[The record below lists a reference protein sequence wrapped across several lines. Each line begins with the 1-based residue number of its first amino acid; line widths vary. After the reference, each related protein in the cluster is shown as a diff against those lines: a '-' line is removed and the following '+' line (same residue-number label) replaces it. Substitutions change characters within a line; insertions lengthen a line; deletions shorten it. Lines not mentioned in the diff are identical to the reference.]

1 MRRRALMLIVC
12 IASFALSAP
21 AAFADT
27 PEHFIDDFPFEA
39 VSDCGTFTI
48 TEVGTF
54 HQVITVFTD
63 ENGEFVRAIVIESYE
78 GQFTLS
84 NSSMTYTEKGT
95 HLLVISPD
103 SFTVS
108 GQAFT
113 IVGDH
118 FRLYDVGRVVQDENG
133 NVVFASAKH
142 PLLSFAPDGID
153 AALCE
158 ALAP

>member
-1 MRRRALMLIVC
+1 MRRRALMLMVTV
-12 IASFALSAP
+12 ALFALSAP

-27 PEHFIDDFPFEA
+27 PEHFTDDFPFEA

-48 TEVGTF
+48 TETGTF

-63 ENGEFVRAIVIESYE
+63 ANGDFVRAIVIESYE
-78 GQFTLS
+78 GEFTLS
-84 NSSMTYTEKGT
+84 NSSTTYTEKGT
-95 HLLVISPD
+95 HLLDIRPD
-103 SFTVS
+103 SFKIS
-108 GQAFT
+108 GQLFT

-118 FRLYDVGRVVQDENG
+118 LRVYDVGRVVQDENG
-133 NVVFASAKH
+133 NVVFASARH
-142 PLLSFAPDGID
+142 PLLSFTGGVD

>member
-1 MRRRALMLIVC
+1 MRRQALTLIAC
-12 IASFALSAP
+12 LAFLSLSAP

-27 PEHFIDDFPFEA
+27 PQHFTDEFPFEF

-84 NSSMTYTEKGT
+84 NSSQTYTEKGT
-95 HLLVISPD
+95 HLLDISPD
-103 SFTVS
+103 SFKVS
-108 GQAFT
+108 GQLFT

-118 FRLYDVGRVVQDENG
+118 FRVYDVGRIVQDENG
-133 NVVFASAKH
+133 DVVFASARH
-142 PLLSFAPDGID
+142 PLAGSGFAGQD

>member
-12 IASFALSAP
+12 IASFALSAST
-21 AAFADT
+21 ASADR
-27 PEHFIDDFPFEA
+27 PEHFTDDFPFEA
-39 VSDCGTFTI
+39 TADCGTFTI

-63 ENGEFVRAIVIESYE
+63 ENGEFVRAIVVESYE

-84 NSSMTYTEKGT
+84 NSSTTYTEKGT
-95 HLLVISPD
+95 HTLMISPD

-118 FRLYDVGRVVQDENG
+118 FRLFDVGRVVFDADG
-133 NVVFASAKH
+133 NLVFASAKH
-142 PLLSFAPDGID
+142 PLLSVADQD
-153 AALCE
+153 AVLCE

>member
-1 MRRRALMLIVC
+1 MRHRALMLTVC
-12 IASFALSAP
+12 LAFLALSAP

-27 PEHFIDDFPFEA
+27 PEHFTDDFPFEF

-48 TEVGTF
+48 TETGTF
-54 HQVITVFTD
+54 HQIITVFTD
-63 ENGEFVRAIVIESYE
+63 KNGEFVRAIVIESYE
-78 GQFTLS
+78 GEFTLS
-84 NSSMTYTEKGT
+84 NSTNTYTEKGT
-95 HLLVISPD
+95 HLLDIKPD
-103 SFTVS
+103 SFAVS

-133 NVVFASAKH
+133 DIVFASARH
-142 PLLSFAPDGID
+142 PLLSFAAGVD